1 MLKTARAGL
10 RAHKVRL
17 LLTSLAIMLGV
28 AFITGTFVLNDTVQ
42 AGFEERVTADAG
54 KVAVAVLPGKPDKGI
69 APETLE
75 RVRAVPG
82 VQEAHGLVRGSAP
95 LLGKDGKAVG
105 SLPTTA
111 ISVVPGV
118 LARTS
123 IVSGTG
129 PGSDDQA
136 AVLDE
141 NTAKAEG
148 FQVGDTIT
156 VLDAKQREHTFKLVG
171 LFDPGVDQELAFTGA
186 LGFTTATAQ
195 RMTGEREFAEIDV
208 AGADPVALKRAVA
221 SAAGAGLVVKTGDE
235 LASDLAKS
243 AGLQIEMLTL
253 GLLMFGFVAMLV
265 ATLVIYNTFNI
276 LVAQRTREMALL
288 RCIGATRGQVFG
300 SVLVESAVV
309 GLIAS
314 VLGLAAGYG
323 LSAITLAVLR
333 AVDAPLPTEAAMR
346 LTPATIGIGLAVG
359 LVVTVGAAVLP
370 ARTATRVAPIA
381 ALRTQTEE
389 QTFRT
394 GVLRVAFA
402 ALFLLGGVGLA
413 AVGALVMTPGEQ
425 ISLLVVMG
433 GGVLTFLG
441 VLIIGPLLVRPLSA
455 LVGWLPARLFG
466 VPGKLAVDNSGRNP
480 KRAATTTVALTIGV
494 TLMTLI
500 SVITASTRATV
511 TVKLDDQFP
520 VDYQLTSQSRESII
534 PRSIADELRAAP
546 ELSGVV
552 QIRDTMSASGDIKV
566 QVGAFQ
572 GPLKPEVTSGSIG
585 ALGPGTAAIADHA
598 ATDLGVK
605 VGDTVP
611 VKTKRSGTIDLRVV
625 AVFPGSDSPLPTI
638 TMSAPQFDEVFGAVP
653 DSTVVLNIADGVTA
667 ERARAVVDAAAAG
680 HPTVQVMSSTE
691 IRGEFDQTL
700 DMVLMIITG
709 LLGLAILIS
718 LLGIANTLSLS
729 VHERTRESALLRA
742 LGLTRP
748 QLRRMLSV
756 EALVLGLIGALVGV
770 VLGMSFGWAAV
781 RAMLSG
787 AVFSAS
793 PWQIALFVVVSGLA
807 GVLAAVVPARRAA
820 RASIVGSLAT

>member
-1 MLKTARAGL
+1 MLRTARAGL
-10 RAHKVRL
+10 RAHKLRL

-42 AGFEERVTADAG
+42 DGFAERVTADAG
-54 KVAVAVLPGKPDKGI
+54 KVAVAVLPGEGSDGI
-69 APETLE
+69 APETLG

-82 VQEAHGLVRGSAP
+82 VEDAQGLVRGSAP

-105 SLPTTA
+105 SMPTTA

-118 LARTS
+118 LARTT

-141 NTAKAEG
+141 NTAEAEG

-156 VLDAKQREHTFKLVG
+156 VLDAKQREHPFKLVG

-186 LGFTTATAQ
+186 VGFTTATAQ

-208 AGADPVALKRAVA
+208 AGADPVALERAVA
-221 SAAGAGLVVKTGDE
+221 AAAGAGHVVKTGDE
-235 LASDLAKS
+235 LAADLARA
-243 AGLQIEMLTL
+243 AGLEIEMLTL
-253 GLLMFGFVAMLV
+253 GLLMFGLVAMLV

-300 SVLVESAVV
+300 SVLIESAVV
-309 GLIAS
+309 GLVAS

-323 LSAITLAVLR
+323 LSAVTLAVLR
-333 AVDAPLPTEAAMR
+333 ALEAPLPTEAAMR
-346 LTPATIGIGLAVG
+346 LAPGTIGIGLAVG
-359 LVVTVGAAVLP
+359 LAVTVGAAVLP

-381 ALRTQTEE
+381 ALRTQVEE

-394 GVLRVAFA
+394 GALRAGFA
-402 ALFLLGGVGLA
+402 ALFLLAGIGA
-413 AVGALVMTPGEQ
+413 AGVGALAMNPGEE
-425 ISLLVVMG
+425 ISLLVVMA

-441 VLIIGPLLVRPLSA
+441 VLILGPVLVRPLSA
-455 LVGWLPARLFG
+455 VVGWIPAKLFG
-466 VPGKLAVDNSGRNP
+466 VPGRLAVDNSGRNP
-480 KRAATTTVALTIGV
+480 RRAATTTVALTVGV

-500 SVITASTRATV
+500 SVITASTRASV
-511 TVKLDDQFP
+511 TVKLDNQFP
-520 VDYQLTSQSRESII
+520 VDYQLTTQSRDSSI
-534 PRSIADELRAAP
+534 PRSVAEKLRAAP

-552 QIRDTMSASGDIKV
+552 QIRDTMSTSGGVKV
-566 QVGAFQ
+566 QVGAYQ
-572 GPLKPEVTSGSIG
+572 GPLKPEVSSGSMT
-585 ALGPGTAAIADHA
+585 ALAPGKAAIADHA
-598 ATDLGVK
+598 AADLGVK
-605 VGDTVP
+605 VGDTLSVTAERAGD
-611 VKTKRSGTIDLRVV
+611 VKLEVV
-625 AVFPGSDSPLPTI
+625 AVFAGGESPLPTI
-638 TMSAPQFDEVFGAVP
+638 TLAAPQFDEVFGAVP
-653 DSTVVLNIADGVTA
+653 DSNVVLNIRDGVPA
-667 ERARAVVDAAAAG
+667 DQARAVVDAATAG

-729 VHERTRESALLRA
+729 VYERTRESALLRA

-770 VLGMSFGWAAV
+770 VLGVVFGWAAV
-781 RAMLSG
+781 RAMLTG

-793 PWQIALFVVVSGLA
+793 PWQIALFVVLSGLA
-807 GVLAAVVPARRAA
+807 GAVAAVLPARRAA